1 MLNLARGTLRI
12 EIAAEKAFGL
22 TDMHLRR
29 VATARRADSG
39 KCEEK
44 KWF

>member
-1 MLNLARGTLRI
+1 MLNPERGTLRV
-12 EIAAEKAFGL
+12 EIAARKAFGL
-22 TDMHLRR
+22 ADMHLRR